1 MTVDESW
8 MANDT
13 FTNVGRPIFFGK
25 VEVPQ
30 PRELSWFGM
39 DWDGDGV
46 RDMLNTGEKTSA
58 VWDKTGSI
66 TGVPDTIISSRDFKS
81 IHTDQCW
88 DAPENLGWATI
99 CPRERDYVG
108 GVHQA
113 RALFHLITKCLICKF

>member
-58 VWDKTGSI
+58 VWDKTSFQPFLQFFVDLNKGSRVRRAE
-66 TGVPDTIISSRDFKS
+66 TTILTTAIKNYIRKNTPFIS
-81 IHTDQCW
+81 
-88 DAPENLGWATI
+88 
-99 CPRERDYVG
+99 
-108 GVHQA
+108 
-113 RALFHLITKCLICKF
+113 